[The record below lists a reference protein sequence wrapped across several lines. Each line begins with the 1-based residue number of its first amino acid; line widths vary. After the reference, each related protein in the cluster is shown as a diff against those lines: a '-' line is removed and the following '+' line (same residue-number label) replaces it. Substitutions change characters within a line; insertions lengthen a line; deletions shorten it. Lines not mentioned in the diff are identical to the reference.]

1 MRTSIALA
9 AALAALSAL
18 AGCAIIVA
26 PQDGS
31 DMRFHTS
38 WSSGTTEGNG
48 IAARDARAIAAL
60 PALDVSGAL
69 PVDVRVG
76 PVASLV
82 VEADSNLLP
91 LIRTETQG
99 DTLRIWSEQ
108 NVRSKTPLRIIYTTP
123 RLTEVRASG
132 ATRVDVSGLNGA
144 PLDVRKSGSA
154 SVTLAGTAGNLHARA
169 SGSGLLDAA
178 RLTSNSID
186 VTLSGSSRMR
196 LGPVSGEVAR
206 MELSGSSSLDAS
218 GAVRSLNAR
227 VSGSASADL
236 AGLTTQDADLGA
248 SGAGSIRATVRQ
260 SLFARTSGSG
270 GIRVYGQPAQ
280 RSMTGERIH
289 LLD

>member
-1 MRTSIALA
+1 MRTLFGL
-9 AALAALSAL
+9 AALAAL

-31 DMRFHTS
+31 DMRVHTS
-38 WSSGTTEGNG
+38 WSSGTKEGDG
-48 IAARDARAIAAL
+48 VALRDARATTAL

-69 PVDVRVG
+69 PVEVRVG

-82 VEADSNLLP
+82 VEADSNLVP
-91 LIRTETQG
+91 LIRTETRG

-108 NVRSKTPLRIIYTTP
+108 GLRSKTPLRIVYTTP
-123 RLTEVRASG
+123 RLSEVRASG

-154 SVTLAGTAGNLHARA
+154 SVMLAGTVDNLNARA

-178 RLTSNSID
+178 QLRSNSID
-186 VTLSGSSRMR
+186 ITLSGSSRMR
-196 LGPVSGEVAR
+196 LGPVTGDVAR
-206 MELSGSSSLDAS
+206 AELSGSSSLDAS
-218 GAVRSLNAR
+218 GAVRSLSTR

-236 AGLTTQDADLGA
+236 AGLTTQDADLSA

-260 SLFARTSGSG
+260 SLFARTSGAG
-270 GIRVYGQPAQ
+270 GIRVYGQPAK
-280 RSMTGERIH
+280 RSITGERVH

>member
-1 MRTSIALA
+1 MRTLIALA
-9 AALAALSAL
+9 ALAAL

-31 DMRFHTS
+31 DMRVHTS
-38 WSSGTTEGNG
+38 WSSGTKEGDG
-48 IAARDARAIAAL
+48 VALRDARAITAL

-69 PVDVRVG
+69 PVEVRVG

-82 VEADSNLLP
+82 VEADSNLVP
-91 LIRTETQG
+91 LIRTETRG

-108 NVRSKTPLRIIYTTP
+108 GLRSKTPLRIVYTTP
-123 RLTEVRASG
+123 RLSQVRASG

-154 SVTLAGTAGNLHARA
+154 SVTLAGTVDSLNARA

-178 RLTSNSID
+178 QLRSNSID
-186 VTLSGSSRMR
+186 ISLSGSSRMR
-196 LGPVSGEVAR
+196 LGPVTGDVAR
-206 MELSGSSSLDAS
+206 TELSGSSSLDAS
-218 GAVRSLNAR
+218 GAVRSLSTR

-236 AGLTTQDADLGA
+236 AGLTTQDADLSA

-260 SLFARTSGSG
+260 SLFARTSGAG
-270 GIRVYGQPAQ
+270 GIRVYGQPAK
-280 RSMTGERIH
+280 RSITGERVH